1 MTNND
6 TLFGTF
12 NKHTNII
19 EQVSDGS
26 SAFHTFA
33 NVDEAK
39 AYYFTDKAL
48 AVFDSR
54 CTNLQWALVADDDGN
69 NTKLKYT
76 YDFGTRA
83 DKIDS
88 PDNDNAGLF
97 KSEMTAIQNEGG
109 TYMPQWFAHGNVRVT
124 NSTDH
129 LF

>member
-1 MTNND
+1 MTNSD

-26 SAFHTFA
+26 SAFHSFA

-39 AYYFTDKAL
+39 AYYFTDRAL
-48 AVFDSR
+48 AVFDTW
-54 CTNLQWALVADDDGN
+54 CTNLQWALVADEDGN

-83 DKIDS
+83 GVVDS
-88 PDNDNAGLF
+88 PDNDNTGKF
-97 KSEMTAIQNEGG
+97 KSEMTALQSEGDM
-109 TYMPQWFAHGNVRVT
+109 YMPSWFGHGNVQVT
-124 NSTDH
+124 ESTDH

>member
-26 SAFHTFA
+26 SALHSFA

-39 AYYFTDKAL
+39 AYYFTDRAL
-48 AVFDSR
+48 AVFDTW
-54 CTNLQWALVADDDGN
+54 CTNLQWALVADEDGN

-76 YDFGTRA
+76 YDFGTRGS
-83 DKIDS
+83 DMDS
-88 PDNDNAGLF
+88 PDDDNTGKF
-97 KSEMTAIQNEGG
+97 KSEMTALQSEGDM
-109 TYMPQWFAHGNVRVT
+109 YMPSWFTHGMVRVT